1 MNDSTTPILSF
12 RFSVEISGYPG
23 EDTNWQ
29 SVKGISKS
37 LDTTVIHSGGDAR
50 NAYHLPNYTVYEDLV
65 LERGLISKASPM
77 YKWCQKIIDS
87 GGDFRIN
94 SIKPK
99 EINVSLKNASGDS
112 LVTWNFEN
120 AYPVKM
126 ELSEFRAD
134 KDAIAIETITLKYS
148 SFSKSGDSSNYS
160 GASGSYFNYL

>member
-1 MNDSTTPILSF
+1 MDDSTTPILSF
-12 RFSVEISGYPG
+12 RFSVEISEYPG
-23 EDTNWQ
+23 DDTNWQ

-50 NAYHLPNYTVYEDLV
+50 NAYHLPNHTVYEDLV
-65 LERGLISKASPM
+65 LERGLISKTSPL
-77 YKWCQKIIDS
+77 YEWCQKMIDS

-94 SIKPK
+94 GIEPK

-148 SFSKSGDSSNYS
+148 AFSRSGDNINYS
-160 GASGSYFNYL
+160 GSSGSLLDYF